1 MTRRKKRL
9 AQPLA
14 NQSQLAGAQALERF
28 APLFDQAE
36 WQLVLKDLEQPS
48 PPAVRLNLLKSQTSV
63 NLKEWALHYSWQVK
77 PVPFCPSGWQVTS
90 AQILPSQTI
99 EHHLGYCYIQDASSM
114 LPAELFEFEGDAQP
128 LILDMAAS
136 PGGKTTHLVDR
147 TGDRGLV
154 LANDASASR
163 LPALRIILSNW
174 GAINTAII
182 NFPGEQIGAWYPETF
197 DAVLLDAPCSMES
210 LHSTSS
216 HPMRT
221 ITGRERQG
229 LANRQASLLA
239 SAFQAVKPGGQVVYS
254 TCTLAPEEDEA
265 VLDNL
270 LSRYPGTFEITSA
283 PVRLALAAPGLDSF
297 QGQQYSPAVSKALR
311 LWPHLYATA
320 GFFAARIVKK
330 QSLPITSRKGP
341 TRPWEKTGLVRL
353 PHTATATLADQL
365 LQTYGF
371 DLKILLEKQSIGLWQ
386 RRSQVYAIS
395 DLYQAHFTELP
406 CSTLGMLVGEF
417 IHDDFY
423 ASHEL
428 LARLAAGVQ
437 HHQWLL
443 PRELI
448 SAWLRGEDLPLAESF
463 AGQSGTVICVKSESG
478 VYLGR
483 GKVLHD
489 RLKNM
494 LLRRLVQANL
504 KY

>member
-9 AQPLA
+9 VQPLA
-14 NQSQLAGAQALERF
+14 NQSQLAGAQAQERF
-28 APLFDQAE
+28 AVLFDQAD
-36 WQLVLKDLEQPS
+36 WQLVLKDLDQPL
-48 PPAVRLNLLKSQTSV
+48 PPAVRLNLLKSQTAI
-63 NLKEWALHYSWQVK
+63 NLEEWASHYSWQVK

-90 AQILPSQTI
+90 AQHAPSQTI
-99 EHHLGYCYIQDASSM
+99 EHHMGYCYIQDAASM
-114 LPAELFEFEGDAQP
+114 LPAELFEFEADSQP

-163 LPALRIILSNW
+163 LPALRIVLSNW
-174 GAINTAII
+174 GAVNTAIL
-182 NFPGEQIGAWYPETF
+182 NFPGEQIGAWYPEMF

-216 HPMRT
+216 HPMRP

-229 LANRQASLLA
+229 LASRQAGLLA
-239 SAFQAVKPGGQVVYS
+239 SALHAVKSGGQVVYS

-270 LSRYPGTFEITSA
+270 LSRYPGTFEITPA
-283 PVRLALAAPGLDSF
+283 PDRLALTAPGLDSY
-297 QGQQYSPAVSKALR
+297 QGQQFSPAVSKALR
-311 LWPHLYATA
+311 LWPHLYTTA

-330 QSLPITSRKGP
+330 QSLPITSKKGP

-353 PHTATATLADQL
+353 PHTTTATLTDQL
-365 LQTYGF
+365 LQTYGVN
-371 DLKILLEKQSIGLWQ
+371 LEILLANQSTGLWQ
-386 RRSQVYAIS
+386 RRNQIYAIS
-395 DLYQAHFTELP
+395 DLYPAHFNELP
-406 CSTLGMLVGEF
+406 CSTLGILVGEF

-428 LARLAAGVQ
+428 LARLAAEVK
-437 HHQWLL
+437 HCQWLL
-443 PRELI
+443 PRELT
-448 SAWLRGEDLPLAESF
+448 SAWLRGDDLPLAESF
-463 AGQSGTVICVKSESG
+463 AGQPGAVICMKSEAG
-478 VYLGR
+478 IYLGR
-483 GKVLHD
+483 GKVLQD

-494 LLRRLVQANL
+494 LPRRLVQANL